1 MFTCLI
7 RSNLKIK
14 TAHVNK
20 YQLYFVLNVN
30 KLTKSSIS
38 STSIQLADS
47 LKNKN
52 VKLKF
57 DTGLV
62 VVHFRCYHF
71 C

>member
-1 MFTCLI
+1 MFNFLI

-20 YQLYFVLNVN
+20 YQLFFVLNVN

-57 DTGLV
+57 ETGLV
-62 VVHFRCYHF
+62 VVHF
-71 C
+71 